1 MFAAPRFIAI
11 DDKLSHL
18 QAIVT
23 TLQGLGTSCFGI
35 HYDVS
40 TELHPKHFLG
50 VRGLFMDLHLTSGI
64 VSTDDRNHYG
74 IISGILD
81 ANICPTGGP
90 FILIVWTEYPQQCA
104 ALQEYLDTHLIG
116 DQAYARPLAI
126 LGLPKASFIN
136 VADGTALEPGKLEEE
151 VRKLVE
157 SIPQLAA
164 LLDWETD
171 VLAAAGGT
179 LSSVM
184 SLVPT
189 DKRTTQLYAAELDV
203 ILSRLAC
210 EAVGKMHVGTDPRGA
225 IAKSL
230 SPILADRILNQSAEG
245 TAAFWPLAIT
255 KHGNNPVAKASPDEA
270 GLINRM
276 LHLALPAIEKAL
288 PTDWGAV
295 VNWPYDWPAGTDVA
309 CLGLTG
315 DQIMGGEFKTEKQ
328 DRPNCKPFLVRVGAA
343 CDYAQSRPGPITYLL
358 AVAIPQA
365 AKFKTDSDGVPL
377 RMSEAIWKS
386 PVFVLPESASTFHV
400 YVHIRM
406 SISVLPAAA
415 KDWTVVF
422 RFREQLLMQ
431 LIAAASD
438 YSSRPGIV
446 QL

>member
-1 MFAAPRFIAI
+1 MFAAPRFVAI
-11 DDKLSHL
+11 DDNALHL
-18 QAIVT
+18 QAIVK
-23 TLQGLGTSCFGI
+23 TLQGLGTPCFGI

-40 TELHPKHFLG
+40 TELHAKHFLG
-50 VRGLFMDLHLTSGI
+50 VRCLFMDLHLTTGI
-64 VSTDDRNHYG
+64 ASTDENTHYG

-81 ANICPTGGP
+81 ANISPTGGP
-90 FILIVWTEYPQQCA
+90 FILIVWTEHAQLCA
-104 ALQEYLDTHLIG
+104 GLQDYLDTHLVG
-116 DQAYARPLAI
+116 DQAHARPLAV
-126 LGLPKASFIN
+126 LGLAKASFIN
-136 VADGTALEPGKLEEE
+136 AADGSALDPGKLEEE

-171 VLAAAGGT
+171 VLGAAGST
-179 LSSVM
+179 LASVL
-184 SLVPT
+184 SLVPV
-189 DKRTTQLYAAELDV
+189 DKRTNQLYAGELDV

-276 LHLALPAIEKAL
+276 LHLALPSIEKAL

-295 VNWPYDWPAGTDVA
+295 VNWPHDWPSGTDVA
-309 CLGLTG
+309 SLGLTG
-315 DQIMGGEFKTEKQ
+315 DQILGGEFKIEKQ

-343 CDYAQSRPGPITYLL
+343 CDYAQSRPGPVTYLL

-365 AKFKTDSDGVPL
+365 AKFKTDGDGVPL
-377 RMSEAIWKS
+377 RMSDAIWKS
-386 PVFVLPESASTFHV
+386 PAFVLPESTSPFHV

-406 SISVLPAAA
+406 SISVLPDQA
-415 KDWTVVF
+415 KDWTVAF

>member
-18 QAIVT
+18 QAIVA

-35 HYDVS
+35 LYDVS
-40 TELHPKHFLG
+40 TELHPEHFVG
-50 VRGLFMDLHLTSGI
+50 VRCLFMDLHLTSGI

-81 ANICPTGGP
+81 ANICCAGGP

-104 ALQEYLDTHLIG
+104 ELQNYLDTHLTG

-136 VADGTALEPGKLEEE
+136 VADGTALEPGKLERE
-151 VRKLVE
+151 VRRLVE

-189 DKRTTQLYAAELDV
+189 EKRTTHLYAAELDI

-210 EAVGKMHVGTDPRGA
+210 EAVGKMHVGSDPRGA

-245 TAAFWPLAIT
+245 TGAFWPLAIT

-276 LHLALPAIEKAL
+276 LHLALPSIEKAL
-288 PTDWGAV
+288 STDWGAV
-295 VNWPYDWPAGTDVA
+295 VEWPYDWAADA
-309 CLGLTG
+309 EIRDLGLTG
-315 DQIMGGEFKTEKQ
+315 NSILEDLFKIGKQ
-328 DRPNCKPFLVRVGAA
+328 DHPSCKPALIRVGAA
-343 CDYAQSRPGPITYLL
+343 CDYAQSRPGPIAYLL
-358 AVAIPQA
+358 AMAIPQA
-365 AKFKTDSDGVPL
+365 VKITGKA
-377 RMSEAIWKS
+377 SEAIWRS
-386 PVFVLPESASTFHV
+386 PVFVIPDSAPFYV
-400 YVHIRM
+400 YVHYRM
-406 SISVLPAAA
+406 AISILPELA
-415 KDWTVVF
+415 KDWSVAF

-431 LIAAASD
+431 LISAASD